1 MIKIDNQNDKDSL
14 KITLVEGIASDGYD
28 KGASFESNG
37 EGYIVFV
44 DRKKSFPFR
53 KVGRVVSSLGAKNI
67 TLSSNFKLE
76 SENLL
81 ALLTSLDDLD
91 DKEISVHLVNQSEEK
106 VNELNLD
113 CTLIGV
119 CRRISDLS
127 GSQLRPKELGDLLFK
142 LINNSHR
149 PLGSQLSF
157 RIIDKDSKDYAKLT
171 GIKALSQGAS
181 QGCMAIVDYLPKGL
195 DGDSPIDL
203 ALIGKGITFDS
214 GGYDIKPESFM
225 ESMRTDKCGAVT
237 AAGIFSY
244 LIRTEKEHHLRLY
257 LCCAENLISE
267 HSILPGDILTY
278 PNGIT
283 VEIGNTDAEGRL
295 VLADGI
301 CQAVESQ
308 ARTIITLATLTGSA
322 KIAFGRDMPVLVN
335 RENYLPKRL
344 VTCFDFCEQY
354 IWNLPLFEFHDR
366 FINSKRA
373 DINNDSHGDSA
384 PGVMTAAAFLSK
396 FIPDGFEF
404 LHFDLSSAYL
414 PSSTP
419 YYAKGPT
426 GSAIL
431 PLGLWLANFY
441 NRKSSALKITGS
453 LKD

>member
-1 MIKIDNQNDKDSL
+1 MLKIDNQNDKDSL
-14 KITLVEGIASDGYD
+14 KITLVEGKASDAY
-28 KGASFESNG
+28 KEGASFESNG
-37 EGYIVFV
+37 DGYIVFI
-44 DRKKSFPFR
+44 DRTKSFPFR
-53 KVGRVVSSLGAKNI
+53 KAGRVVSSFGAKNI
-67 TLSSNFKLE
+67 TVSANFDLE

-81 ALLTSLDDLD
+81 AFLTSLDNLD
-91 DKEISVHLVNQSEEK
+91 NKETIVHLINQSEEK

-113 CTLIGV
+113 CTLTGV

-127 GSQLRPKELGDLLFK
+127 GSELRPKELCDLLFK

-149 PLGSQLSF
+149 PLGSRLSF
-157 RIIDKDSKDYAKLT
+157 RIIDKDDKDYAKLS
-171 GIKALSQGAS
+171 GIKALGKGSSQG
-181 QGCMAIVDYLPKGL
+181 GCLAIVDYLPKGF
-195 DGDSPIDL
+195 DSDCPIDL

-244 LIRTEKEHHLRLY
+244 LIRSEKEHHLRLY

-267 HSILPGDILTY
+267 NSILPGDILTY
-278 PNGIT
+278 PNGLK

-322 KIAFGRDMPVLVN
+322 KIAVGRDMPILVN
-335 RENYLPKRL
+335 RENYLPKKL
-344 VTCFDFCEQY
+344 ATCFEFCEQY
-354 IWNLPLFEFHDR
+354 IWNLPLFDFHER
-366 FINSKRA
+366 FISSTRA
-373 DINNDSHGDSA
+373 DFCNDSHGDSA

-414 PSSTP
+414 PSSNP

-441 NRKSSALKITGS
+441 NRKNSS
-453 LKD
+453 LK